1 MKTHIKFLG
10 FVLLFSLAICSLDS
24 TGQFLKMSFSNA
36 YSMLN
41 GGSNSAS
48 LGSSSGSSMISMIN
62 STSFNK
68 SITVSYGIPIEIV
81 MEWANL
87 KAKLSSDIGSNPD
100 IYNNSSDDV
109 QQAMSNIAYG
119 DFVKISDYNTV
130 NVKLNFRFSP
140 PKLIIYGSDEGDF
153 VNNDNSSPSDPGV
166 FTMPSTPVRGTKIFV
181 IKK

>member
-1 MKTHIKFLG
+1 MFSMIISG
-10 FVLLFSLAICSLDS
+10 FNINA
-24 TGQFLKMSFSNA
+24 QFLKMSFNSA

-41 GGSNSAS
+41 SGSNSSS

-68 SITVSYGIPIEIV
+68 SITISYGIPIEIV

-119 DFVKISDYNTV
+119 DFVKISDYNRV

-140 PKLIIYGSDEGDF
+140 PQLIIYGSDEGDF

-166 FTMPSTPVRGTKIFV
+166 FTMPNTPVRGTKIFV

>member
-1 MKTHIKFLG
+1 MKISTMKLSFAFFLG
-10 FVLLFSLAICSLDS
+10 ITILSSESKAQFS
-24 TGQFLKMSFSNA
+24 KMSFSSA

-41 GGSNSAS
+41 GGSKSSS

-62 STSFNK
+62 SSSFNK
-68 SITVSYGIPIEIV
+68 KITISYGIPIEIV

-109 QQAMSNIAYG
+109 QQAMSNIAFG

-130 NVKLNFRFSP
+130 NVKLNFRFNP
-140 PKLIIYGSDEGDF
+140 PVLKIYGSDEGDF
-153 VNNDNSSPSDPGV
+153 VNNTNSSPWDPGV
-166 FTMPSTPVRGTKIFV
+166 YTMPNTPVRGTKILV